1 MEKENTKAVKL
12 PRGLR
17 NNNPLNIRITPAQRQ
32 GKDRW
37 LGMCKEQTDKAFCQF
52 TDMKWGWR
60 AAFLLLTRNYYMV
73 HHLYTP
79 KDIIMRWAPPS
90 DGNNTEAYIK
100 FVCEKAGLQ
109 PDQYLGV
116 PSSAE
121 GLTWMKL
128 ALAMAIMENGITQK
142 YGVVKYNLEFLDY
155 LAMMDGWML
164 ARDYAQRHVAS
175 EKNR

>member
-1 MEKENTKAVKL
+1 MEKESTKAVKL

-17 NNNPLNIRITPAQRQ
+17 NNNPLNIRITPAQRN
-32 GKDRW
+32 GFKDRW

-52 TDMKWGWR
+52 TEMKYGWR
-60 AAFLLLTRNYYMV
+60 AAFLLLTRNYYHV

-90 DGNNTEAYIK
+90 ENNTEAYIK
-100 FVCEKAGLQ
+100 FVCDKAGLQ

-128 ALAMAIMENGITQK
+128 ALAMAIMENG
-142 YGVVKYNLEFLDY
+142 VECLDY
-155 LAMMDGWML
+155 FAMMDGWML
-164 ARDYAQRHVAS
+164 ARDYAQRNVAS
-175 EKNR
+175 VKNR